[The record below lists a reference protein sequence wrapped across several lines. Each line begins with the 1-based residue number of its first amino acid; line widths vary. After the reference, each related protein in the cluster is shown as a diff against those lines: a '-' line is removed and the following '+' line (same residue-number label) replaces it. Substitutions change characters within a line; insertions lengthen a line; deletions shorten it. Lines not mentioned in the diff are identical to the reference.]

1 MQKRNL
7 SFTQLFNLS
16 FGFFGVQIAYA
27 LQSANISRIFSS
39 LGADPHSLSFFW
51 ILPPLMGMIVQP
63 LVGKYSDRTWN
74 RLGRRKPYLL
84 IGAIIAVAVM
94 LTLPNASS
102 MVRIMGLAL
111 NQVLWFGVFALIF
124 LDTSINIAMQPFKMM
139 VGDMVNEEQKGKAYA
154 IQSFLCNAGS
164 LVGFVLPYVLA
175 LFAVSNTA
183 AIGEIPNTVKF
194 SFYIGA
200 LILIL
205 CVLYTFFAVKE
216 MNPEEYAKFHGL
228 ENKKAD
234 EPAPG
239 LFKLLLKAPKTFWTI
254 SLVQFFCWAAFL
266 YMWTYTP
273 GAIAKTVFNAPD
285 AQIMD
290 EYTDAE
296 GNSLMANYIYFEGD
310 ETYPAQFLVE
320 KHVLM
325 DTAVSKIL
333 LQKEGT
339 KLIFG
344 EMADEA
350 PVLDAEGKVMLNAKG
365 EDSIRLQINKPEE
378 RIVPAEVKLAT
389 RTDINVV
396 SEEYNNA
403 GNWVGILFAVQ
414 AIGSIIWAVF
424 IPRFRRRKVC
434 YSVSLALGGLGF
446 ISTLFVTNQ
455 FVLFLSFLLIG
466 CAWAAMLALPFTIFT
481 NSLKDHIGS
490 YLGLFNCTICL
501 PQILAALLG
510 GVLLKNLC
518 AGAQIGMLVIAGV
531 LLLCGAAAVFIIKEG
546 KE

>member
-234 EPAPG
+234 EPTPG

-296 GNSLMANYIYFEGD
+296 GNSLMANYI
-310 ETYPAQFLVE
+310 
-320 KHVLM
+320 
-325 DTAVSKIL
+325 
-333 LQKEGT
+333 
-339 KLIFG
+339 
-344 EMADEA
+344 
-350 PVLDAEGKVMLNAKG
+350 
-365 EDSIRLQINKPEE
+365 
-378 RIVPAEVKLAT
+378 
-389 RTDINVV
+389 
-396 SEEYNNA
+396 
-403 GNWVGILFAVQ
+403 
-414 AIGSIIWAVF
+414 
-424 IPRFRRRKVC
+424 
-434 YSVSLALGGLGF
+434 
-446 ISTLFVTNQ
+446 
-455 FVLFLSFLLIG
+455 
-466 CAWAAMLALPFTIFT
+466 
-481 NSLKDHIGS
+481 
-490 YLGLFNCTICL
+490 
-501 PQILAALLG
+501 
-510 GVLLKNLC
+510 
-518 AGAQIGMLVIAGV
+518 
-531 LLLCGAAAVFIIKEG
+531 
-546 KE
+546 